1 MSQNLQLNVILS
13 AVDKLTAPFRNAS
26 KQAEKLSAVLK
37 NAKTELKGLEKSQNT
52 VNSFKNTRESF
63 KKTIQ
68 TLETHKQKLVA
79 LRSTKEENK
88 TKRSEIAQDLS
99 QEKIRYSKLLDAQW
113 SAKNYGKGDLSK
125 INAEVMQYQTRLQAL
140 GKRYDEL
147 SGKIAKTTQQMRNE
161 KQAISASNR
170 VKQNQYAQLKQLRTK
185 LREAGI
191 STKELAKYE
200 GDLKTKIDVANN
212 AIEKQQQALKKVNE
226 RVKQRQ
232 AYRNQVETLKSGSQR
247 LQNFGQRSMMTGTA
261 TLGAGYIMMR
271 PAFDFEQDFAKV
283 EALTGLNRFDPKQ
296 AEQLERLRQQGID
309 LGANTSFT
317 SGEVAQGQG
326 YLAMAGFGADQI
338 EAAMPAV
345 LNMTKAAGIEMG
357 RASDIASDISSGFKI
372 SADDMGRVA
381 DVLVN
386 TFSSSNTTLEGLGET
401 MKYLGP
407 IATSTGQ
414 DFETMS
420 AMVGLLGNV
429 GIKGTQAGTSLRSAM
444 LRLAAPPKQ
453 AAQALGKLGVRAKDK
468 KGNMRSLTDILV
480 DVEKA
485 TKKMGSGD
493 RMEYYKKIF
502 GTEAATA
509 MVELVGQA
517 GIDGIQQM
525 TEKLKNSAGRAEE
538 IAKVMSDNFWGD
550 VKTLSSAKDAIS
562 ISIFKEV
569 APFLRETVQKFTDV
583 LRKINDWIK
592 ANPQLTASIIKW
604 TASGAGL
611 MAVLGGISMLTSY
624 LLYPIARAALGFYH
638 FSGMSKL
645 LSFALKDNDG
655 KFRKINKSLFSFKTT
670 FNAIPSAGKGFIN
683 TLKKLPSTLMGS
695 MGKLKNLST
704 WLNGLKNMAK
714 LIALPF
720 RLILSPFKLL
730 FTTIGMLFSPVG
742 LVVAALVTAALTI
755 YKYWDQVKAFF
766 GGFWTGL
773 KQGLAP
779 VIEKF
784 QPLATIF
791 GTIVGWIVDLVKWFI
806 NLFTPIQSTKEGLE
820 GATKAG
826 ESFGQ
831 GLAAAIDFVT
841 KPLQWLMDS
850 VKWLGENLSKVFDS
864 EQVNKIADMGNN
876 MDDPNYDPSAEQ
888 AKKTEALKKANK
900 TISLPPQRQQQTKYV
915 QEMYEYAT
923 FATGGYTGNGGKY
936 QPAGIVHAGEYVMTK
951 QATSKL
957 GVPLLNALNY
967 GKNAL
972 IGTGLGL
979 SVAMAQPIQIDDRP
993 PLKATMSQMVTQQPM
1008 QVSITVN
1015 ANAGQD
1021 PQAIAREVARQL
1033 QQLQSQQQ
1041 AQQRSSLR
1049 DRD

>member
-13 AVDKLTAPFRNAS
+13 AVDKLTSPFRNAN
-26 KQAEKLSAVLK
+26 KQVQQLSSTVK
-37 NAKTELKGLEKSQNT
+37 NNRSALSQLQTAYNQ
-52 VNSFKNTRESF
+52 NQNAINKYKNT
-63 KKTIQ
+63 
-68 TLETHKQKLVA
+68 LNPLKQKLA
-79 LRSTKEENK
+79 EN
-88 TKRSEIAQDLS
+88 T
-99 QEKIRYSKLLDAQW
+99 
-113 SAKNYGKGDLSK
+113 
-125 INAEVMQYQTRLQAL
+125 
-140 GKRYDEL
+140 
-147 SGKIAKTTQQMRNE
+147 
-161 KQAISASNR
+161 
-170 VKQNQYAQLKQLRTK
+170 AQLKTAYPELRK
-185 LREAGI
+185 LENAMKGMKKPSQEFKDKLTTARKAV
-191 STKELAKYE
+191 A
-200 GDLKTKIDVANN
+200 DLKNEQQKQIAKLKEARATFQRNGFSSAEM
-212 AIEKQQQALKKVNE
+212 ARKQQELRAKMKTSTAEINQQKLALE
-226 RVKQRQ
+226 RLNATQKRQQ
-232 AYRNQVETLKSGSQR
+232 AYRGQVEKLKSGSER
-247 LQNFGQRSMMTGTA
+247 LQNFGQRTMMTGTA
-261 TLGAGYIMMR
+261 TLGAGYMMMR
-271 PAFDFEQDFAKV
+271 PAFDFEQDFSKV
-283 EALTGLNRFDPKQ
+283 EALTGLSKANPKQ
-296 AEQLERLRQQGID
+296 AEQLEKLRQQGID

-326 YLAMAGFGADQI
+326 YLAMAGFNHEQI
-338 EAAMPAV
+338 LASMPAV

-357 RASDIASDISSGFKI
+357 QASDIASDISSGFKI
-372 SADDMGRVA
+372 PADEMGRVA

-407 IATSTGQ
+407 IASSTGQ

-429 GIKGTQAGTSLRSAM
+429 GIKSTQAGTSLRSAM

-453 AAQALGKLGVRAKDK
+453 AAVALKELKVSAKDK

-517 GIDGIQQM
+517 GIDGIQKM
-525 TEKLKNSAGRAEE
+525 TDKLKNSAGRAEE
-538 IAKVMSDNFWGD
+538 VAKVMSDNFWGD

-611 MAVLGGISMLTSY
+611 MTVLGGLSLLSSY
-624 LLYPIARAALGFYH
+624 LLYPIARLALGFGH
-638 FSGMSKL
+638 FTGINSLLGKTLSKVGKAALSFGRIFTSWKGLFSGISTTAKYL
-645 LSFALKDNDG
+645 GKGIFTLCNPLTYLSGA
-655 KFRKINKSLFSFKTT
+655 I
-670 FNAIPSAGKGFIN
+670 NAIKNAFMLARIAGMSFVA
-683 TLKKLPSTLMGS
+683 T
-695 MGKLKNLST
+695 
-704 WLNGLKNMAK
+704 
-714 LIALPF
+714 
-720 RLILSPFKLL
+720 
-730 FTTIGMLFSPVG
+730 PVG
-742 LVVAALVTAALTI
+742 LVITALVAGALLV

-773 KQGLAP
+773 KQGLSP

-791 GTIVGWIVDLVKWFI
+791 GTIVGWVVDLVKWFMD
-806 NLFTPIQSTKEGLE
+806 LFTPIQSTKEGLE
-820 GATKAG
+820 EATKAG

-850 VKWLGENLSKVFDS
+850 VKWLGDNLANVF
-864 EQVNKIADMGNN
+864 NGNN
-876 MDDPNYDPSAEQ
+876 VVDGTGKYIDDPEYDALTIQ
-888 AKKTEALKKANK
+888 AKKTEPLKKANK

-915 QEMYEYAT
+915 QEMYEYAS

-993 PLKATMSQMVTQQPM
+993 PLKPTTSQMVTQQPM

-1015 ANAGQD
+1015 ATQGQD

-1041 AQQRSSLR
+1041 AQRRSSLR

>member
-26 KQAEKLSAVLK
+26 KQAEKLSSTLK
-37 NAKTELKGLEKSQNT
+37 KAKSELKGLEKSQNT
-52 VNSFKNTRESF
+52 IDSFKSTRENF

-68 TLETHKQKLVA
+68 ELDKHKQKLTQ
-79 LRSTKEENK
+79 LRTTKDEHK
-88 TKRSEIAQDLS
+88 TKRSAISQDLS
-99 QEKIRYSKLLDAQW
+99 QEKIRYGKLIEAQFN
-113 SAKNYGKGDLSK
+113 AKRLGGGNLSQ
-125 INAEVMQYQTRLQAL
+125 INAEVMQSQTRLQAL

-147 SGKIAKTTQQMRNE
+147 STRIAKTTQQMRNE
-161 KQAISASNR
+161 KQAISVSQR
-170 VKQNQYAQLKQLRTK
+170 ERKNQYEQLKQLRTK

-191 STKELAKYE
+191 STKELAQYE
-200 GDLKTKIDVANN
+200 GDLKTKINVANQ
-212 AIEKQQQALKKVNE
+212 ALEKQQSALEKVNK

-232 AYRNQVETLKSGSQR
+232 AYRNQVDTLKSGSER
-247 LQNFGQRSMMTGTA
+247 LQHFGQRALTTGTA
-261 TLGAGYIMMR
+261 TLGAGYMMMR
-271 PAFDFEQDFAKV
+271 PAFDFEQDFSKV

-296 AEQLERLRQQGID
+296 AEKLERLRQQGID

-326 YLAMAGFGADQI
+326 YLAMAGFKSEQI

-345 LNMTKAAGIEMG
+345 LSMTKAAGIEMG

-485 TKKMGSGD
+485 TKKMGSGT

-525 TEKLKNSAGRAEE
+525 TDKLKNSAGRAEE
-538 IAKVMSDNFWGD
+538 VAKVMSDNFWGD
-550 VKTLSSAKDAIS
+550 VKTLESAKDAIS

-569 APFLRETVQKFTDV
+569 APFLRDTVQKFTDI

-604 TASGAGL
+604 IASGAGL
-611 MAVLGGISMLTSY
+611 MAVLGGLSMACSY
-624 LLYPIARAALGFYH
+624 LLYPIARLALGIGHFTGINSLLGATLSKVGKSALSFGRIFTSWKGL
-638 FSGMSKL
+638 FSG
-645 LSFALKDNDG
+645 
-655 KFRKINKSLFSFKTT
+655 ITT
-670 FNAIPSAGKGFIN
+670 
-683 TLKKLPSTLMGS
+683 
-695 MGKLKNLST
+695 
-704 WLNGLKNMAK
+704 GLKFVGNGILGLWKPMTYINGAINIIK
-714 LIALPF
+714 NGFLAARVAGMSFVATPIGLIITALIAGA
-720 RLILSPFKLL
+720 LL
-730 FTTIGMLFSPVG
+730 
-742 LVVAALVTAALTI
+742 I

-766 GGFWTGL
+766 SGFWTGL
-773 KQGLAP
+773 QQGLAP

-791 GTIVGWIVDLVKWFI
+791 GTIVGWIVDLVQWFI
-806 NLFTPIQSTKEGLE
+806 DLFTPIQTTQSELE
-820 GATKAG
+820 NATKAG

-831 GLAAAIDFVT
+831 KVASAIEIILTPLTLLMDGIDWLSKNMPSWDSIGNSISSAWDKTKSFLGFGEDTATGSSKNPSKSAAHSPPPSLVGKNNVKLIP
-841 KPLQWLMDS
+841 PLQQ
-850 VKWLGENLSKVFDS
+850 KWIGGLVEK
-864 EQVNKIADMGNN
+864 
-876 MDDPNYDPSAEQ
+876 
-888 AKKTEALKKANK
+888 AKG
-900 TISLPPQRQQQTKYV
+900 
-915 QEMYEYAT
+915 
-923 FATGGYTGNGGKY
+923 FACGGYTGNGGKY

-957 GVPLLNALNY
+957 GVPLLNTLNY

-993 PLKATMSQMVTQQPM
+993 PLKATTSQMVTQQPM

-1041 AQQRSSLR
+1041 AQRRSSLR